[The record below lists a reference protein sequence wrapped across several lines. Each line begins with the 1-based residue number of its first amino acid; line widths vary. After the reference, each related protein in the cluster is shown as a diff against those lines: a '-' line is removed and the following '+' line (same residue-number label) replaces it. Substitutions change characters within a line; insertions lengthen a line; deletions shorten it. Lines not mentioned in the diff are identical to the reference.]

1 MDSNKK
7 TLVLT
12 RQELF
17 PECKHKEI
25 IDIKL
30 SDFSK
35 VYVTDK
41 IIINAFKII
50 FYDYINNQ
58 IKILKNTNFD
68 LFSGEKLSD
77 EFIFDIYIPELKEE
91 NHCVDC
97 CCAKSWEALGVTT
110 YTGKSIPEHIEELV
124 KENKNL
130 KEKIRKIEKNRRQKN
145 KKNIISHQK
154 ECQKRLKYD

>member
-1 MDSNKK
+1 MNLIKK
-7 TLVLT
+7 TLVLD
-12 RQELF
+12 RYDLSI
-17 PECKHKEI
+17 KNRNKDI
-25 IDIKL
+25 VDIKL

-35 VYVTDK
+35 HITNE
-41 IIINAFKII
+41 IIINSTKIV
-50 FYDYINNQ
+50 FHDTKSYE
-58 IKILKNTNFD
+58 IKILKNTNINI
-68 LFSGEKLSD
+68 FSGEKLSD